1 MTTPAVLLTHPGTQ
15 YSHALAAQLHRHGLL
30 YRFATGIAFGREYG
44 WLPKA
49 LQTRVLPTVPDAL
62 LHRQWRTEYQSL
74 RQMRKGGDAE
84 SILHQRNQ
92 RFQQQLPDDLLQT
105 ANCIIGFD
113 TSSWILAQRAAQ
125 WQKTFVLDASIAH
138 PRLKESIYAQLREQ
152 YPQWQQQLTPKSE
165 ALLQL
170 EQAEMQQATHIVA
183 ATSFTKNSYIAQGI
197 PADKISINPYGVHL
211 SYFHSKWDG
220 PVAEKQKLIFAFLGS
235 INARKGIP
243 WLLKIWPAIHA
254 QYPQAELQLAGY
266 GQWPAQLPLPKGV
279 VLKGPIHPADRL
291 AFLQQADVFVF
302 PSFFEGFA
310 QTIIEAMACGLPVIT
325 TTHTVG
331 PEVIE
336 NYQHGF
342 VLTPGDDA
350 ALTQAMLHFLEQP
363 DRIRPMGEAAR
374 RQVLPYS
381 WEAYGDRWAQI
392 IHQLL
397 QSS

>member
-1 MTTPAVLLTHPGTQ
+1 MTAPAVLLTHPGTQ

-30 YRFATGIAFGREYG
+30 YRFATGIAFGKEYR
-44 WLPKA
+44 WLPKT
-49 LQTRVLPTVPDAL
+49 LQSRVLPTVPNAL
-62 LHRQWRTEYQSL
+62 LHRQWHTEYQCL
-74 RQMRKGGDAE
+74 RQLRKGGNAE
-84 SILHQRNQ
+84 HILHQRNQ
-92 RFQQQLPDDLLQT
+92 LFQEQLPDALLQ
-105 ANCIIGFD
+105 AADCIIGFD

-125 WQKTFVLDASIAH
+125 WQKPFVLDASIAH

-152 YPQWQQQLTPKSE
+152 YPQWQQQLSPKSE

-211 SYFHSKWDG
+211 GYFHSKWEQ
-220 PVAEKQKLIFAFLGS
+220 PVAKKKKTVFAFLGS

-243 WLLKIWPAIHA
+243 WLLKIWPAIHT

-266 GQWPAQLPLPKGV
+266 GQWPDGLPLPNGV
-279 VLKGPIHPADRL
+279 VLKGALHPADRL
-291 AFLQQADVFVF
+291 AFLQQADVFIF

-310 QTIIEAMACGLPVIT
+310 QTIIEAMAAGLPVIT

-331 PEVIE
+331 PEVIV
-336 NYQHGF
+336 NHRHGF
-342 VLTPGDDA
+342 VLTPGDDD
-350 ALTQAMLHFLEQP
+350 ALTKAMVHFLEQP
-363 DRIRPMGEAAR
+363 HSIRPMGEAAR
-374 RQVLPYS
+374 QQVLPYT
-381 WEAYGDRWAQI
+381 WDAYGDRWAHI
-392 IHQLL
+392 IQQLV

>member
-152 YPQWQQQLTPKSE
+152 YPQWQQQLTPKSG

-211 SYFHSKWDG
+211 SYFQSKWDQ

-310 QTIIEAMACGLPVIT
+310 QTIIEAMACGLPSLPPRIPW
-325 TTHTVG
+325 G
-331 PEVIE
+331 PK
-336 NYQHGF
+336 
-342 VLTPGDDA
+342 
-350 ALTQAMLHFLEQP
+350 
-363 DRIRPMGEAAR
+363 
-374 RQVLPYS
+374 
-381 WEAYGDRWAQI
+381 
-392 IHQLL
+392 
-397 QSS
+397 